1 MATIVHAAIGYIF
14 LLLTVRILSRR
25 PGGQMTLYEFV
36 IVFLIG
42 GIIILAT
49 VGQDRSVTNCTIAII
64 TVGFMHWVFS
74 WLKAHYPAFGAVVD
88 GTPVVLIENGAW
100 RNEAMHGMRIDKE
113 DVMAAAR
120 SKGIESIFKVK
131 YAVLER
137 TGGISIIESE
147 D

>member
-1 MATIVHAAIGYIF
+1 MATIIYAAIGYVF

-36 IVFLIG
+36 LVFLMG

-49 VGQDRSVTNCTIAII
+49 VGKDRSMTNCAIAII
-64 TVGFMHWVFS
+64 TVGLMHWTVS
-74 WLKAHYPAFGAVVD
+74 WLKTHFPAFGALID
-88 GTPVVLIENGAW
+88 GTPVVLLENGVW
-100 RNEAMHGMRIDKE
+100 RSETMHGMRIGKE

-137 TGGISIIESE
+137 TGSISIIETE

>member
-64 TVGFMHWVFS
+64 TVGFMHWVVS

-100 RNEAMHGMRIDKE
+100 RNETMHGMRIDKE

>member
-1 MATIVHAAIGYIF
+1 VATIVHAAIGYIF

-64 TVGFMHWVFS
+64 TVGLMHWVVS

-88 GTPVVLIENGAW
+88 GTPVVLIENGVW

-120 SKGIESIFKVK
+120 SKGIESIFRVK

-137 TGGISIIESE
+137 TGGISIIETE